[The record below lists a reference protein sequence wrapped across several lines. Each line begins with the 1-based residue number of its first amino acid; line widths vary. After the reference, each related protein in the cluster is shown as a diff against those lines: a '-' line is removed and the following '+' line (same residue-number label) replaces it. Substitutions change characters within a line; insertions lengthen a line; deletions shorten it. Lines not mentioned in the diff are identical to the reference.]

1 MGNIAAPCIGEGQY
15 TSQNGGSLPHHGNTR
30 AGGVLRGLVR
40 RRALCHQRG
49 AGNEESREG
58 ETLGA
63 GRLVGAVLAE
73 QTDEWA
79 GSGRHYMSLAVIAKT
94 LAPLSTEAML
104 EVTMVAA

>member
-1 MGNIAAPCIGEGQY
+1 MEIHVPAVYCAVWHAAAPFV
-15 TSQNGGSLPHHGNTR
+15 TK
-30 AGGVLRGLVR
+30 GV
-40 RRALCHQRG
+40 